1 MMSAIKS
8 PGLWNGSVSFDA
20 GGAGEAPRS
29 PFQPGLEG
37 DFRGLD
43 EGSAN
48 RCGGHGARG
57 DGRGHGVRGIGG
69 VAG

>member
-8 PGLWNGSVSFDA
+8 QDLWSGSVSFDA
-20 GGAGEAPRS
+20 GGAGEASRS

-37 DFRGLD
+37 DIRGFD
-43 EGSAN
+43 EGGTNS
-48 RCGGHGARG
+48 RGGHGARG
-57 DGRGHGVRGIGG
+57 DGRGHGVRSTGG

>member
-8 PGLWNGSVSFDA
+8 PGLWSGSVSFDA
-20 GGAGEAPRS
+20 GGAGEASRS

-37 DFRGLD
+37 DFRGVD
-43 EGSAN
+43 EGGAN
-48 RCGGHGARG
+48 RRGGDGARG